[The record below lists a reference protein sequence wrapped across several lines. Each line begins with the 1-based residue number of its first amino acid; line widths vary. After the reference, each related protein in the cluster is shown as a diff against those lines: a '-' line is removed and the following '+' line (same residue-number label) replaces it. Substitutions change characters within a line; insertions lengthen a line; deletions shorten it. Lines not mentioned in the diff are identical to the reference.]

1 MSAVSK
7 MSLEKLCA
15 EIKSGFAADA
25 RLVLIGMLSHELRSD
40 LPESA
45 PVKAPAATKRKAK
58 EVKASDGEEEKPKKG
73 PTPWVTFIGRIRPLL
88 KEAGGDAHK
97 PTHPMKFGSD
107 LKKAATDYLSLEDS
121 EIVASYEAWLE
132 EHKDD
137 ESTASKGSAKSKS
150 SGRRS
155 LTDEEK
161 AERVKTM
168 AAKRVEKAGG
178 DPLAALTVSQLT
190 ALYYQLTNAEK
201 PKKSP
206 PKEFSKKELLMAEVR
221 RLQNEKGDS
230 SEDDLL
236 AEMDEILA

>member
-7 MSLEKLCA
+7 MSVETLAA
-15 EIKSGFAADA
+15 EVQKSFSADA
-25 RLVLIGMLSHELRSD
+25 RLVLIGMLSHELRTD

-45 PVKAPAATKRKAK
+45 PAKPPAASKSKAK
-58 EVKASDGEEEKPKKG
+58 KAAVSDAEEKVKKE
-73 PTPWVTFIGRIRPLL
+73 PTPWMAFISRIRPLI
-88 KEAGGDAHK
+88 KEAGGDDFNTK
-97 PTHPMKFGSD
+97 HPMKFGSD

-121 EIVASYEAWLE
+121 EIVESYEAWLE

-137 ESTASKGSAKSKS
+137 ASTASKGSSKTKS

-161 AERVKTM
+161 AERVTKM

-178 DPLAALTVSQLT
+178 DPLAALTVAKLT
-190 ALYYQLTNAEK
+190 EMYYQLTNAEK

-221 RLQNEKGDS
+221 RLQDEKGTS
-230 SEDDLL
+230 SDDDLL